1 MINKIKV
8 NKDNDK
14 IISNS
19 LKYKADFL
27 VQNILGSMKELI
39 NLFENDINMNIN
51 SNISSNMTIDNKS
64 FNLQTANLE
73 NFT

>member
-1 MINKIKV
+1 
-8 NKDNDK
+8 
-14 IISNS
+14 
-19 LKYKADFL
+19 
-27 VQNILGSMKELI
+27 MKELI

-51 SNISSNMTIDNKS
+51 SNISSNMNIDNKS